1 VARYSIRIKKTARNE
16 LEAINTK
23 ADRVRIVK
31 RIQSLADDP
40 RPNGSLK
47 LSGRE
52 RYRIRQG
59 RYRILYTIEDTVLT
73 VYVIKVG
80 HRKNVYRAKT

>member
-1 VARYSIRIKKTARNE
+1 VARYSIRIKKTARKE

-23 ADRVRIVK
+23 ADRLRIVK

-52 RYRIRQG
+52 RYRVRQG
-59 RYRILYTIEDTVLT
+59 RYRILNTIEDALLT
-73 VYVIKVG
+73 VYAIKVG

>member
-1 VARYSIRIKKTARNE
+1 VARYSIRIKKTARKE

-23 ADRVRIVK
+23 VDRVRIVK

>member
-1 VARYSIRIKKTARNE
+1 VARYSIRIKKTARKE

-23 ADRVRIVK
+23 ADRLRIVK
-31 RIQSLADDP
+31 RIQSLTDDP

-59 RYRILYTIEDTVLT
+59 RYRILYTIEDALLT

>member
-1 VARYSIRIKKTARNE
+1 VARYSIRIKKTARKE

-23 ADRVRIVK
+23 ADRLRIVK
-31 RIQSLADDP
+31 RIQSLADEP

-52 RYRIRQG
+52 RYRVRQG
-59 RYRILYTIEDTVLT
+59 RYRILYTIEDALLT